1 MISRRLPFRRWPLH
15 HHILLACLIV
25 FGLAVGGLWWIK
37 QSRFALVSLQYE
49 RQSVQGQLDVALRT
63 VQPAVKLD
71 FTQSLPTMARSDDV
85 ARDVSRF
92 AQSLNVQITSL
103 TVDPRAATPSEL
115 GRVQFNLTGQAAY
128 KDTKAWLAELL
139 SRYPSLA
146 IQSLSLRTQPN
157 DPVRQD
163 VRVTLVLIVK
173 D

>member
-25 FGLAVGGLWWIK
+25 LGMAAGSFWWIQ
-37 QSRFALVSLQYE
+37 QSRSALLTLQHE
-49 RQSVQGQLDVALRT
+49 RQSVQGQLDAALRSG
-63 VQPAVKLD
+63 PPIVKPD
-71 FTQSLPTMARSDDV
+71 FTQSLPTLARSDDV
-85 ARDVSRF
+85 ARDIGRF
-92 AQSLNVQITSL
+92 AQPLNVQITSL

-115 GRVQFNLTGQAAY
+115 GRVLFNLTGQAAY

-146 IQSLSLRTQPN
+146 IQSLSLRTQPT

-163 VRVTLVLIVK
+163 VRVTLVLVVK